1 MKILINL
8 DCLTNHDSVATDFE
22 TQLADSPQAMLIQ
35 LLRCLSEEFSIVVYT
50 TIPEEY
56 RLQVEGWL
64 IEHDVP
70 ADEVLMRTDY
80 SKNHECILDMANSC
94 DMVHTVIERNVRVV
108 EALREND
115 FHVLE
120 AF

>member
-1 MKILINL
+1 
-8 DCLTNHDSVATDFE
+8 
-22 TQLADSPQAMLIQ
+22 MLIQ
-35 LLRCLSEEFSIVVYT
+35 LLRCLGEEFSIIVYT